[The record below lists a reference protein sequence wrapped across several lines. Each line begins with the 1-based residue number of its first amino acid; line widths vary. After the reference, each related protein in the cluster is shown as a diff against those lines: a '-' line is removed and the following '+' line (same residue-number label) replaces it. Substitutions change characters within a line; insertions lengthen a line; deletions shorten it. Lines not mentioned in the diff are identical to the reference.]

1 MRQDGLRFSYSYIFT
16 YCIYTAHIPFNPTNI
31 PLCIQLQFHHTISTQ
46 AKCVWF
52 FINKYAF
59 SITTLYLVIT
69 IEMAMVVSKYLQ
81 NILLILFYFI
91 SKYMALLTFI
101 MNTAAMEESR
111 IHYLNR
117 IPYLGMGN
125 IMQSCCSLYGPGFPS
140 SSYSCME
147 PHSASGLLMNIQ
159 ILLKYH
165 FSIQCCWDGVRD
177 TGFIAPKLKGA
188 VCNILL
194 IIWCLKMMIYKYLT
208 QIQQTY
214 VTTNPPKSVSK
225 DVKYRLSFQLLRKI
239 KQYCFLLRLSIIVLL
254 HTHYTAEKM

>member
-1 MRQDGLRFSYSYIFT
+1 
-16 YCIYTAHIPFNPTNI
+16 
-31 PLCIQLQFHHTISTQ
+31 
-46 AKCVWF
+46 
-52 FINKYAF
+52 
-59 SITTLYLVIT
+59 
-69 IEMAMVVSKYLQ
+69 
-81 NILLILFYFI
+81 
-91 SKYMALLTFI
+91 MALLTFI

-194 IIWCLKMMIYKYLT
+194 IIWCLNWRILWLT
-208 QIQQTY
+208 L
-214 VTTNPPKSVSK
+214 PPPPQKKFVCK
-225 DVKYRLSFQLLRKI
+225 DVKYCYRYIGYLFN
-239 KQYCFLLRLSIIVLL
+239 CW
-254 HTHYTAEKM
+254 EK